1 MASKPLNDDFQITI
15 NIKWLVQII
24 VFVAIVTGSY
34 WQINNKIAENKAEIE
49 DIQAIIM
56 ELEEDVDGRVARLE
70 GYKEQ
75 ELEEVNRSLLSKVL
89 GVDKKKDD

>member
-1 MASKPLNDDFQITI
+1 MKQPLNDDFQITI

-34 WQINNKIAENKAEIE
+34 WQINNKIAGNKAEIE

-56 ELEEDVDGRVARLE
+56 ELEEDVDGRVSRLE

-89 GVDKKKDD
+89 GVEKTKK

>member
-1 MASKPLNDDFQITI
+1 MKEPINDDFQITI

-24 VFVAIVTGSY
+24 VFVVAITGGWY
-34 WQINNKIAENKAEIE
+34 AVNNKIAKNTAEIE
-49 DIQAIIM
+49 DIQGIVM